1 LTCALICF
9 PLTIFLTESLY
20 RKLYIPF
27 DAARFTLHGFAVE
40 SYKQTREGRFLCLC
54 VHVRMW
60 CESIDYLR
68 PTEAPRSLSRESL
81 PTPCMARSCEA
92 DLLLRVERVPNLA
105 RSGSG
110 KMELPLARTGTPDAS
125 SAMFAWL
132 ISHQPTV
139 LFSQNKPA
147 TINQSAVLFSH
158 NKPAPAISHQP
169 NEHALG

>member
-1 LTCALICF
+1 MTCALICF
-9 PLTIFLTESLY
+9 FLTESLY

-40 SYKQTREGRFLCLC
+40 SYKQIREGRFLCLC

-110 KMELPLARTGTPDAS
+110 KMELPLASTGTPDAS
-125 SAMFAWL
+125 RLGFDEAEPPEGFASKRWG
-132 ISHQPTV
+132 S
-139 LFSQNKPA
+139 S
-147 TINQSAVLFSH
+147 SD
-158 NKPAPAISHQP
+158 
-169 NEHALG
+169 